1 MTLAKK
7 DQLTHDQQYRF
18 LKIENYDSQKE
29 GLDVTD
35 ELSKMLSDEIS
46 KSIDKEIL
54 RSLGLEPDRNKRR
67 MNSINKIFKD
77 VE

>member
-1 MTLAKK
+1 MKNKTGAGGEIYSNKTADRLSK
-7 DQLTHDQQYRF
+7 DYGIDAA
-18 LKIENYDSQKE
+18 
-29 GLDVTD
+29 D
-35 ELSKMLSDEIS
+35 ELSKILSEELA

-54 RSLGLEPDRNKRR
+54 KSMGIYSRNVRR

>member
-1 MTLAKK
+1 MNQIKTGAGGEIYSNSEADKLSS
-7 DQLTHDQQYRF
+7 HY
-18 LKIENYDSQKE
+18 
-29 GLDVTD
+29 GLDVAD
-35 ELSKMLSDEIS
+35 QLQSMLSDEIA

-67 MNSINKIFKD
+67 KNSINKIFKD

>member
-1 MTLAKK
+1 MNQNKTGAGGEIYSNPEADELSKHYGIDAA
-7 DQLTHDQQYRF
+7 
-18 LKIENYDSQKE
+18 
-29 GLDVTD
+29 D
-35 ELSKMLSDEIS
+35 ELSKMLSEELA

>member
-1 MTLAKK
+1 MKRIKTGAGGEIYSNTEADRLSQHYGIDVV
-7 DQLTHDQQYRF
+7 DQL
-18 LKIENYDSQKE
+18 SA
-29 GLDVTD
+29 
-35 ELSKMLSDEIS
+35 MLSNEIA

-54 RSLGLEPDRNKRR
+54 KSMGIYSRNVRR

>member
-1 MTLAKK
+1 MKK
-7 DQLTHDQQYRF
+7 TGAGGEIYSNTESDKLSEYYGIDIADQL
-18 LKIENYDSQKE
+18 SA
-29 GLDVTD
+29 
-35 ELSKMLSDEIS
+35 MLSDEIA

-54 RSLGLEPDRNKRR
+54 KSMGIYSKPVRR